1 MTKQRVGGFRKS
13 VIAVVAASIVM
24 APAQAGFMEDF
35 FSSAGSAANISP
47 GRVVETQSGTYITG
61 GSAVWRTPQRSFTP
75 FSWQAPSLKAGC
87 GGVDWFGGSFGFASS
102 TEFVN
107 YLRNIGQ
114 NSVGLF
120 FKIALESMSPQLSK
134 TMQEISDEIQRM
146 NNHLGNS
153 CQMAKDTLNATG
165 AEQWARSMGNSLS
178 GAMVSLGQASGF
190 YDSFTELR
198 GSVGKVVAAANN
210 LPTAQKSNSGGAPVG
225 NPERNITWLAMNSG
239 SLSNFSAEHRKLAMN
254 MVGTVIY
261 RKNAAQDA
269 VPEEIVIGALSNA
282 VQVLAGRWNDANVP
296 IGGAWDCGNDPTS
309 ACLTPTVSTWSL
321 KPLAAQAYESLRL
334 VRDAIRDRQAVLS
347 LPNGSAALQ
356 ILGTTRLPVYRVLEL
371 TSAPS
376 MAGVSDALLE
386 KYADYM
392 GLEMAARML
401 TGLLTDVQ
409 KSLSSSQGTFDG
421 LARQDLEQLNQTLL
435 RQLRDIRSAEET
447 LVQLIGPERD
457 LVTQVEHLERSL
469 YASFNLRV
477 ADNLRFARR

>member
-1 MTKQRVGGFRKS
+1 MAKYKAGGFRKS

-75 FSWQAPSLKAGC
+75 FSWQAPSLKQGC
-87 GGVDWFGGSFGFASS
+87 GGIDWFGGSFGFASS

-146 NNHLGNS
+146 NNQLGNS
-153 CQMAKDTLNATG
+153 CQMAKDLLHTTG
-165 AEQWARSMGNSLS
+165 AEQWARSKGQQLA
-178 GAMVSLGQASGF
+178 GAMVSVGQSSGF
-190 YDSFTELR
+190 YESFTEMR

-210 LPTAQKSNSGGAPVG
+210 LPSAQTSNSGGALVG
-225 NPERNITWLAMNSG
+225 KPERNTTWLAMNSG
-239 SLSNFSAEHRKLAMN
+239 SLTNFSDEHRKLAMN
-254 MVGTVIY
+254 ILGTVIY
-261 RKNAAQDA
+261 RMKAGQDS
-269 VPEEIVIGALSNA
+269 VPEGVPIGALTNP
-282 VQVLAGRWNDANVP
+282 VPILAGRWNDNTVRIAQ
-296 IGGAWDCGNDPTS
+296 AWDCGSDPSAPCLDPTRS
-309 ACLTPTVSTWSL
+309 DWLV
-321 KPLAAQAYESLRL
+321 KPLAKQAYDSLVL
-334 VRDAIRDRQAVLS
+334 VRTAIRDRKAVDS
-347 LPNGSAALQ
+347 QPGGTAALEL
-356 ILGTTRLPVYRVLEL
+356 LGTTRLPVYRVLEL
-371 TSAPS
+371 TAAPG

-392 GLEMAARML
+392 GLELAARML
-401 TGLLTDVQ
+401 SGLLTDVQ
-409 KSLSSSQGTFDG
+409 KALSSSRGVFDG
-421 LARQDLEQLNQTLL
+421 LASQDLEKMEANL
-435 RQLRDIRSAEET
+435 RVQMSAIRDAEQM
-447 LVQLIGPERD
+447 LVWIIGPERD
-457 LVTQVEHLERSL
+457 LLAQVEHLERSL